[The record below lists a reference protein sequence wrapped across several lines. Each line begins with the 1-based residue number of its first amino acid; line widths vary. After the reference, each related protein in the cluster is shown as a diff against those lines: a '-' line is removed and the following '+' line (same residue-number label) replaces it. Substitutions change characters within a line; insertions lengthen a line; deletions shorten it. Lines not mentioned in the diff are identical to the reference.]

1 MDRKVVLMVVLLLNV
16 LTTICRGEHLRLN
29 PALSYLVKAEG
40 DKLQLECIHEYN
52 VTAQGSAYFAKNGK
66 MLTLD
71 NEDDYIITSK
81 TTIINTGLGTKVI
94 KTLIKDSTTLT
105 DNGTF
110 VCKAGNFEISIN
122 VIVFQVTQANALYQD
137 NATEVELGC
146 ALEGLSPEIPID
158 FYWYRQNG
166 ARLHGDRY
174 NISNNGKL
182 RIEKPTLSDIGSY
195 NCSAKFYPQ
204 TEIEQTMFLTSVY
217 LNAAPRILN
226 IECTSQFPLTLK
238 CNVAGFPHPNVTWEQ
253 DGNQL
258 NSTVDSLYVFMGESV
273 IVHNKNYSGT
283 YTCLAKN
290 EHQPYNASADIH
302 INVKPIQVSAVVIA
316 VPIACVL
323 VVILSVTIACFIKHR
338 KKERE
343 AFNGTNN
350 NCVSGRRV
358 VNIQDLASDEIMSL
372 NCQLDL

>member
-122 VIVFQVTQANALYQD
+122 VIVFQA
-137 NATEVELGC
+137 
-146 ALEGLSPEIPID
+146 
-158 FYWYRQNG
+158 
-166 ARLHGDRY
+166 
-174 NISNNGKL
+174 
-182 RIEKPTLSDIGSY
+182 LSDIGSY

-302 INVKPIQVSAVVIA
+302 IN
-316 VPIACVL
+316 
-323 VVILSVTIACFIKHR
+323 
-338 KKERE
+338 
-343 AFNGTNN
+343 
-350 NCVSGRRV
+350 
-358 VNIQDLASDEIMSL
+358 DLPFYLYS
-372 NCQLDL
+372 CKWKR

>member
-1 MDRKVVLMVVLLLNV
+1 MDRKVEVLPMVVLLLNV

-146 ALEGLSPEIPID
+146 ALEGLSPGIPID
-158 FYWYRQNG
+158 FYWYRQGG

-174 NISNNGKL
+174 NISNNWKL

-195 NCSAKFYPQ
+195 NCSANFYPK
-204 TEIEQTMFLTSVY
+204 TEDEQTLFLTSVY
-217 LNAAPRILN
+217 LNVSSICGWGK
-226 IECTSQFPLTLK
+226 IFTS
-238 CNVAGFPHPNVTWEQ
+238 H
-253 DGNQL
+253 
-258 NSTVDSLYVFMGESV
+258 M
-273 IVHNKNYSGT
+273 
-283 YTCLAKN
+283 
-290 EHQPYNASADIH
+290 
-302 INVKPIQVSAVVIA
+302 
-316 VPIACVL
+316 
-323 VVILSVTIACFIKHR
+323 
-338 KKERE
+338 
-343 AFNGTNN
+343 
-350 NCVSGRRV
+350 
-358 VNIQDLASDEIMSL
+358 
-372 NCQLDL
+372 

>member
-1 MDRKVVLMVVLLLNV
+1 MDRKVEVLPMVVLLLNV

-122 VIVFQVTQANALYQD
+122 VIVFQA
-137 NATEVELGC
+137 
-146 ALEGLSPEIPID
+146 
-158 FYWYRQNG
+158 
-166 ARLHGDRY
+166 
-174 NISNNGKL
+174 
-182 RIEKPTLSDIGSY
+182 LSDIGSY
-195 NCSAKFYPQ
+195 NCSANFYPK
-204 TEIEQTMFLTSVY
+204 TEDEQTLFLTSVY
-217 LNAAPRILN
+217 LNAGPRILN
-226 IECTSQFPLTLK
+226 IECINQFPLTLK
-238 CNVAGFPHPNVTWEQ
+238 CNVAGYPQPNVTWEQ

-258 NSTVDSLYVFMGESV
+258 KSTIDSFDVLMGESV

-283 YTCLAKN
+283 YTCLATN
-290 EHQPYNASADIH
+290 EHPPYNASDEIH
-302 INVKPIQVSAVVIA
+302 IKGM
-316 VPIACVL
+316 
-323 VVILSVTIACFIKHR
+323 F
-338 KKERE
+338 
-343 AFNGTNN
+343 
-350 NCVSGRRV
+350 
-358 VNIQDLASDEIMSL
+358 
-372 NCQLDL
+372 